1 MNRTEELLAEELEK
15 LKDGG
20 NLRSLPQSLHEGRHI
35 LSHGRKMLNLSSNDY
50 LGIAA
55 EGRLWKEFLKEGYHE
70 NGLPTSSSSRLLT
83 GNFPEYNELEQKL
96 ARLCGKQSAL
106 VLSSGYHANTG
117 ILPALCTHKSLI
129 LADKLVHASIIDGIR
144 LSGAQYIRY
153 RHNDYGQLECLLEDS
168 HDRHDRI
175 FIATESIFS
184 MDGDE
189 ADLERLVSL
198 KRRYPNVM
206 LYVDEAHAFGVRGM
220 NGAGCSEERG
230 ISGDIDILV
239 GTFGKATASAGAYV
253 ACSSIIREYLINR
266 MRTLIFTTA
275 LPPLII
281 KWTSF
286 IIDRLPSMKTE
297 REQLAAISGAA
308 NRLLENKG
316 FHTPSTSHI
325 IPVITGDSASAILK
339 AQKLQEAG
347 FYVLPVRPP
356 TVPAGSSRIRLSLCA
371 GTPWEDIER
380 LIKSI

>member
-1 MNRTEELLAEELEK
+1 
-15 LKDGG
+15 
-20 NLRSLPQSLHEGRHI
+20 
-35 LSHGRKMLNLSSNDY
+35 
-50 LGIAA
+50 
-55 EGRLWKEFLKEGYHE
+55 
-70 NGLPTSSSSRLLT
+70 
-83 GNFPEYNELEQKL
+83 
-96 ARLCGKQSAL
+96 
-106 VLSSGYHANTG
+106 
-117 ILPALCTHKSLI
+117 
-129 LADKLVHASIIDGIR
+129 
-144 LSGAQYIRY
+144 
-153 RHNDYGQLECLLEDS
+153 
-168 HDRHDRI
+168 
-175 FIATESIFS
+175 
-184 MDGDE
+184 
-189 ADLERLVSL
+189 
-198 KRRYPNVM
+198 
-206 LYVDEAHAFGVRGM
+206 
-220 NGAGCSEERG
+220 
-230 ISGDIDILV
+230 
-239 GTFGKATASAGAYV
+239 
-253 ACSSIIREYLINR
+253 